1 MEPDTTDGDAGS
13 APGRI
18 PEADLSRVRTV
29 PVATR
34 PTRVAAAH
42 FATPPPADPATRTFG
57 AFLASLPHVL
67 QAESFLAVADA
78 IAEAVRRER
87 AIVWML
93 GGHVVKTGLGPVLAD
108 LVRRGAATHLASN
121 GAAGIHDY
129 EMARWGG
136 TSEDVEAGLADG
148 SFGMA
153 EETGRD
159 MNLAFRRGMENGWG
173 MGEAL
178 ARDLAARTDLAH
190 PELSLLLQSHR
201 AGIPYTLHP
210 ALGAEI
216 VHQHPAADGAAI
228 GDTGHRDFRRLAAA
242 LPGLDDG
249 GVVVN
254 VGSAVLM
261 PEVFLKALTVARN
274 LHGGRPR
281 AFVACDLDM
290 QRHYRPR
297 LNVVE
302 RPTRTSGGRG
312 YSLTGH
318 HEIMVPLLAWAVVE
332 RLDQGLSHA

>member
-1 MEPDTTDGDAGS
+1 VEERSEHPATSVFGK
-13 APGRI
+13 I
-18 PEADLSRVRTV
+18 PEADVASVRTLS
-29 PVATR
+29 VATR
-34 PTRVAAAH
+34 PNKVHAEH
-42 FATPPPADPATRTFG
+42 FASPPPAVEGRTFS
-57 AFLASLPHVL
+57 AFVRSLPHIL
-67 QAESFLAVADA
+67 QAESFLALVDA
-78 IAEAVRRER
+78 IAEAVGQRR
-87 AIVWML
+87 AVVWML
-93 GGHVVKTGLGPVLAD
+93 GGHVVKTGLAPLLID
-108 LVRRGAATHLASN
+108 LVRRGAITHLAAN
-121 GAAGIHDY
+121 GSAAIHDY

-159 MNLAFRRGMENGWG
+159 MNHAFRRGMETGWG

-178 ARDLAARTDLAH
+178 ARDLAARPDLAH
-190 PELSLLLQSHR
+190 PQLSLLLQSHLL
-201 AGIPYTLHP
+201 GVPFTVHP

-216 VHQHPAADGAAI
+216 IHQHPAADGAAI

-242 LPGLDDG
+242 LPALDEG
-249 GVVVN
+249 GVVIN
-254 VGSAVLM
+254 VGSAVVM

-297 LNVVE
+297 VNVVE
-302 RPTRTSGGRG
+302 RPTRSTGGRG
-312 YSLTGH
+312 YQITGH

-332 RLDQGLSHA
+332 RLERQAVG